1 MYERKKIKITPISD
15 ASEFDVCNCGDGDLS
30 FEWIDSYSAP
40 DLSFK
45 IMTEIVNFFDAD
57 DLKTE
62 QDIHNSGCETCD
74 YGSSYGYS
82 VRVVNAK
89 KNNPFKKK

>member
-1 MYERKKIKITPISD
+1 MYEREKIYIRPISETL
-15 ASEFDVCNCGDGDLS
+15 EFEVSNVGDNDLS
-30 FEWIDSYSAP
+30 FEWAESYSAP

-45 IMTEIVNFFDAD
+45 LMQEIVNFFDAD

-62 QDIHNSGCETCD
+62 QDISYRGCETCD

-82 VRVVNAK
+82 IRVVNAK
-89 KNNPFKKK
+89 KNNPFQK